1 MTWRAWSSDADG
13 GVRTSILTAQTTPAP
28 DLTRRVTPQNP
39 RSQHYHHD
47 FAEALNDPTHSNRH
61 VGLLAS
67 GSRRAGGSARPGC
80 VVGRA
85 RLKHGSATSAPVG
98 RLGDFTRWPLRGTDR
113 TGADSR
119 PLKEEGSIPGAR
131 GASCYAPSAPSGT
144 AATPSARR

>member
-113 TGADSR
+113 TGGR
-119 PLKEEGSIPGAR
+119 Q
-131 GASCYAPSAPSGT
+131 PSAQGRRDQTRAREEPAASAVRLMWSDGWPS
-144 AATPSARR
+144 